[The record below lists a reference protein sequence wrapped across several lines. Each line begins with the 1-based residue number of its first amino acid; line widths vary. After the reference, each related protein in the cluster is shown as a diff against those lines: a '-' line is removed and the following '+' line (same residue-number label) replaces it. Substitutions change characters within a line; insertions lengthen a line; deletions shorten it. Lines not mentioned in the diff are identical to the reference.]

1 MLVDR
6 ARKLPVII
14 WADVGRGLALAAVP
28 VCAWLGVLSMP
39 VLYVAGFLVGL
50 GSVIGWPAYQVF
62 MTERV
67 GRDNLVEA
75 NAKIGISDSAAQLVG
90 PGLAGALIQWLTAP
104 IAILLDAVSFFVS
117 AWMLR
122 GIPPARHGRA
132 QGFRGKRLAARSA
145 RGSRAVWRNRTLRAL
160 AWSLATW
167 QVFRHAYVAVVILFA
182 ARELGFSA
190 GHVGVLFM
198 LAGVGSLA
206 AAGAVAPLNARFG
219 VGPTMLAALGGTGV
233 AWLVMGAA
241 SGGHVA
247 RVGAPSGWGS
257 SCSTS
262 RAMTFFINYLT
273 LRQTVTPD
281 RLLGRVTATM
291 ICLTVATAPLG
302 GLAGGWIAEHWGLRA
317 TILLAG
323 AGVLAMI
330 PLVAWTS
337 PLAGMRTLPAPAG
350 ARRHRKRGRGDG
362 RLRRANPAGARTASN
377 GHGHSP
383 PARMPVCPAHGPKP
397 IMRAATALGESHG
410 DFANA
415 GRHDGVAGQLRP
427 AARRHRD
434 PPHLQAPAQPHAAG
448 DDPQA
453 RGKGPAGASGAA
465 SGRRSG
471 APARREDW
479 CSWRWASRFPCSSGS
494 GACRG
499 PSGSSRA

>member
-1 MLVDR
+1 MPSRLHPRRWLTGLWRNPDFTRLWGSLTITHFGGQVTFLALPLTAALMLDATPFEVGVLTALEALPYPLFGLFAGVLVDR

-28 VCAWLGVLSMP
+28 VCAWLGILSMP

-75 NAKIGISDSAAQLVG
+75 NSKIGISDSAAQLVG

-104 IAILLDAVSFFVS
+104 IAILLDAVSFFAS

-122 GIPPARHGRA
+122 GIPPAPTDAPKVSAASVWREIGE
-132 QGFRGKRLAARSA
+132 GLA
-145 RGSRAVWRNRTLRAL
+145 AVWRNRTLRAL

-167 QVFRHAYVAVVILFA
+167 QAFRHAYVAVVILFA

-206 AAGAVAPLNARFG
+206 AAGAVTPLNDRFG

-233 AWLVMGAA
+233 AWLVLGAA

-247 RVGAPSGWGS
+247 ASVTFGLGLFLLDFA
-257 SCSTS
+257 
-262 RAMTFFINYLT
+262 AMTFFINYLT

-330 PLVAWTS
+330 PIVAWTS
-337 PLAGMRTLPAPAG
+337 PLAGMRTLPAPSEPAVTESVAEEMAG
-350 ARRHRKRGRGDG
+350 
-362 RLRRANPAGARTASN
+362 
-377 GHGHSP
+377 
-383 PARMPVCPAHGPKP
+383 
-397 IMRAATALGESHG
+397 
-410 DFANA
+410 
-415 GRHDGVAGQLRP
+415 
-427 AARRHRD
+427 
-434 PPHLQAPAQPHAAG
+434 
-448 DDPQA
+448 
-453 RGKGPAGASGAA
+453 
-465 SGRRSG
+465 
-471 APARREDW
+471 
-479 CSWRWASRFPCSSGS
+479 
-494 GACRG
+494 
-499 PSGSSRA
+499 